1 MQGKPPIPLIAI
13 PDSAATMLLH
23 ASLHAGEVG
32 SGRVARY
39 SGLIP
44 LLCCYQHTRARP
56 RKVRHTMTL
65 HQLRIFLAVAQSAT
79 LTRASKQLGLAQPSL
94 SQQLARLEESVG
106 TRLFDRA
113 RNRMELTD
121 AGRVLLRHAQSVI
134 KEVSEAEA
142 GLREFAAGKRSIIRI
157 AGLNSVV
164 KALLP
169 DALKRCGGIRPA
181 LEVDIHE
188 AAPAEVLEML
198 YSRQADIGLI
208 GADSVAQSSIGFR
221 QLPIVEDPYV
231 FAVPKA
237 VRLAAIK
244 DLDSAPENSARV
256 LNSAIEFNFGTQHT
270 LRVQE
275 WYQRVLPSHRI
286 VAHCRTYDVALEL
299 VRAGFGVCLVPAL
312 TALEV
317 AGTLDGIELYATDH
331 GDRRTVAII
340 ADQYLRLSPYKDLI
354 EALQAAGRSLVLPPI
369 LPMPKMMARA
379 EAAVEAVEA

>member
-1 MQGKPPIPLIAI
+1 
-13 PDSAATMLLH
+13 
-23 ASLHAGEVG
+23 
-32 SGRVARY
+32 
-39 SGLIP
+39 
-44 LLCCYQHTRARP
+44 
-56 RKVRHTMTL
+56 MTL

-106 TRLFDRA
+106 TRLFDRT

-121 AGRVLLRHAQSVI
+121 AGRVLLRHAQSVL
-134 KEVSEAEA
+134 KEIDEAEA

-169 DALKRCGGIRPA
+169 EALKRCGGTRA
-181 LEVDIHE
+181 GLEVDIHE

-208 GADSVAQSSIGFR
+208 AADSVAQSSIGFR
-221 QLPIVEDPYV
+221 QVPIVEDPYV

-244 DLDSAPENSARV
+244 DIDAAPDSAAQV
-256 LNSAIEFNFGTQHT
+256 LNSCIQFNFGTQHA
-270 LRVQE
+270 LRVQQ
-275 WYQRVLPSHRI
+275 WYLRVLPSHRI

-312 TALEV
+312 TALQV
-317 AGTLDGIELYATDH
+317 TGSLDGIELYATDH
-331 GDRRTVAII
+331 GDRRTVAVI
-340 ADQYLRLSPYKDLI
+340 ADQYLRLEPYKGLVA
-354 EALQAAGRSLVLPPI
+354 ALQAAGSGLKLPAI
-369 LPMPKMMARA
+369 LPMPRVIERAA
-379 EAAVEAVEA
+379 EAGETV

>member
-1 MQGKPPIPLIAI
+1 
-13 PDSAATMLLH
+13 
-23 ASLHAGEVG
+23 
-32 SGRVARY
+32 
-39 SGLIP
+39 
-44 LLCCYQHTRARP
+44 
-56 RKVRHTMTL
+56 MTL
-65 HQLRIFLAVAQSAT
+65 HQLRIFLAVAQTAT

-121 AGRVLLRHAQSVI
+121 AGRVLLRHAQNI
-134 KEVSEAEA
+134 LKEVSEAEA

-169 DALKRCGGIRPA
+169 EALRRYGGVRPA

-198 YSRQADIGLI
+198 YSRQADIGLL

-221 QLPIVEDPYV
+221 QVPIIEDPYV
-231 FAVPKA
+231 FAVPRA
-237 VRLAAIK
+237 IRLAALT
-244 DLDSAPENSARV
+244 DLQGAPESTARV
-256 LNSAIEFNFGTQHT
+256 LNSTIEFNFGTPHT
-270 LRVQE
+270 LRVQQ

-299 VRAGFGVCLVPAL
+299 VRAGFGVCLVPAM
-312 TALEV
+312 TALEL

-331 GDRRTVAII
+331 GNRRTVAII
-340 ADQYLRLSPYKDLI
+340 ADQYLRLSPYKDLV
-354 EALQAAGRSLVLPPI
+354 ETLQAAGRNLTLPPI
-369 LPMPKMMARA
+369 LPMPNAMVQA
-379 EAAVEAVEA
+379 EAAAEA

>member
-1 MQGKPPIPLIAI
+1 
-13 PDSAATMLLH
+13 
-23 ASLHAGEVG
+23 
-32 SGRVARY
+32 
-39 SGLIP
+39 
-44 LLCCYQHTRARP
+44 
-56 RKVRHTMTL
+56 MTL
-65 HQLRIFLAVAQSAT
+65 HQLRIFLAVAQTAT

-94 SQQLARLEESVG
+94 SQQLARLEENVG

-121 AGRVLLRHAQSVI
+121 AGRVLLRHAQSI
-134 KEVSEAEA
+134 LKEISEAEA
-142 GLREFAAGKRSIIRI
+142 GLREFTAGKRSIIRI

-169 DALKRCGGIRPA
+169 DALKRCGGMRAA

-188 AAPAEVLEML
+188 AAPAEILEML

-208 GADSVAQSSIGFR
+208 AADSVAQSSIGFR
-221 QLPIVEDPYV
+221 QVPIVEDPYV

-237 VRLAAIK
+237 VRLGSIK
-244 DLDSAPENSARV
+244 DIEAAPESAAQV

-270 LRVQE
+270 LRVQQ

-312 TALEV
+312 TALQA

-331 GDRRTVAII
+331 GNRRTVAII
-340 ADQYLRLSPYKDLI
+340 ADQYLRLAPYKNVV
-354 EALQAAGRSLVLPPI
+354 EALQAAGRNLALPAI
-369 LPMPKMMARA
+369 LPMPKVIARA
-379 EAAVEAVEA
+379 VETEETV

>member
-1 MQGKPPIPLIAI
+1 
-13 PDSAATMLLH
+13 
-23 ASLHAGEVG
+23 
-32 SGRVARY
+32 
-39 SGLIP
+39 
-44 LLCCYQHTRARP
+44 
-56 RKVRHTMTL
+56 MTL
-65 HQLRIFLAVAQSAT
+65 HQLRIFLAVAQTAT

-121 AGRVLLRHAQSVI
+121 AGRVLLRHAQSI
-134 KEVSEAEA
+134 LKEVSEAEA
-142 GLREFAAGKRSIIRI
+142 GLREFAAGKRSIVRI

-169 DALKRCGGIRPA
+169 NALKRCGATRPA

-221 QLPIVEDPYV
+221 QVPIVEDPYV

-237 VRLAAIK
+237 VRLATIN
-244 DLDSAPENSARV
+244 DLDDAPENTARV

-270 LRVQE
+270 LRVQQ

-286 VAHCRTYDVALEL
+286 VAHCRTYDVAIEL

-317 AGTLDGIELYATDH
+317 AGSLDGIELFATDH

-340 ADQYLRLSPYKDLI
+340 ADQYLRLSPYKDLV
-354 EALQAAGRSLVLPPI
+354 EALQAAGRNLTLPPI
-369 LPMPKMMARA
+369 LPMPKVMVRA
-379 EAAVEAVEA
+379 EAEVEA